1 MKTNMSRDKK
11 LINTE
16 RLFIPYEQ
24 KNKIT
29 LSLYAVFGIVL
40 LIMSIIIG
48 YIIYPPLAIISF
60 GMVSI
65 PVIALIVITIKIWR
79 K

>member
-1 MKTNMSRDKK
+1 MNK
-11 LINTE
+11 
-16 RLFIPYEQ
+16 

>member
-1 MKTNMSRDKK
+1 MNK
-11 LINTE
+11 
-16 RLFIPYEQ
+16 

-29 LSLYAVFGIVL
+29 LSLYAVFSIVL